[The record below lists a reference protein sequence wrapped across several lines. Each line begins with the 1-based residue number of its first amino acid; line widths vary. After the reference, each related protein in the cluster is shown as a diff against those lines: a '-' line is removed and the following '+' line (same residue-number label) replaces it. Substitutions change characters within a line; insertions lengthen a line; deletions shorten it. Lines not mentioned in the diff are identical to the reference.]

1 MRSDMQAKLHKFQ
14 QVSKI
19 LQAIC
24 SIFFAL
30 IAFQFLGGA
39 VMLLAARD
47 GALSY
52 FNVSFPIAGLALH
65 LRLVLLALYAV
76 TSAVQARGVYYVR
89 RLVKGYSSGE
99 IFTRESVGSLRQ
111 IGINYLL
118 WGGVN
123 VLWTFLP
130 LAVAAQGPRAYTLN
144 LDSVTMAAILL
155 IVAWFMEM
163 AVEMREENELTI

>member
-1 MRSDMQAKLHKFQ
+1 MRPDTQANLHKLQ
-14 QVSKI
+14 QISKI
-19 LQAIC
+19 FQAIC
-24 SIFFAL
+24 SVFLVL

-65 LRLVLLALYAV
+65 LRLVLLALYAL

-89 RLVKGYSSGE
+89 RLLKGYSSGE
-99 IFTRESVGSLRQ
+99 IFTRESVGYLRQ
-111 IGINYLL
+111 IGVTYLL
-118 WGGVN
+118 WFGVN

-130 LAVAAQGPRAYTLN
+130 LAVASQGPRAHTLN
-144 LDSVTMAAILL
+144 LDSVTMGSILL
-155 IVAWFMEM
+155 VIAWFMEM